1 MSLKGWGIAIILS
14 PFTLGLSIPLYFWY
28 WFLKKIGK
36 WYIKGLKI
44 FFLMPAAIVVYIIA
58 RIVEIVVGDVKWIT
72 SIFTGGLE
80 NMETSEGEDSI
91 ISIPGLSQF
100 KLRYVAA
107 FGIALYVDFVL
118 FIQPLVSGGIPEFS
132 FTTFTSFFA
141 VGLPFFLLVVFS
153 GLVNKFSGA
162 DVTGSTKELAG
173 AGVAAGTGA
182 AGAAAAA
189 PGEAASGA
197 VGGAADAAGA
207 AKEAADMYED
217 IEVAE
222 AAETV
227 SGGAEAAGAA
237 SGAEGILAGV
247 AGSSIVTI
255 GGPILLAA
263 IAMWIMYSII
273 AIIISAVLLSMTW
286 GYVSQILPLIA
297 GPIMGAIGLGGAYAN
312 WFGEST
318 ANQFAPQLGTA
329 FDDEIRAVEQLG
341 ARVGCVLEGP
351 QCLRQ
356 WQMNNTVRPGSEEV
370 GETYELQINQFS
382 LGVNRI
388 DTAYKEETYALPVNF
403 LVSNTRNGLK
413 GITAR
418 DVKYRIEIK
427 DAEDTYCSTSG
438 DDGSKWRSINSQGI
452 SGDQAVT
459 EGTNYILPGLGVSPT
474 QSLEELNL
482 ADCELLQPSMGVN
495 RVMELQLKYNYSSQ
509 ATLYFDAMS
518 RDHRREQG
526 LEPGFTE
533 SETARTPV
541 QSYINVQSPVTY
553 YETES
558 GERRAVPFSARFGF
572 ETPGSSAEYKID
584 PDSVT
589 IMDSSMTTNTGECS
603 GLNSSPEG
611 ENTYTISDRAQQRI
625 QLRQEEGWFSNNV
638 APAPLR
644 CTMELAEPSQISPTG
659 ESLIMR
665 IDANYTIK
673 KTTQMESFSVWNTAC
688 NRITCPLI
696 VTEQYN
702 EEHENNLFYECTRG
716 SSIDSR
722 DGCSVRV
729 PREDN
734 EEIQWQ
740 YVNVAERGGSDIII
754 QQGKKAV
761 RASDFTEAISEKSG
775 VSTHTTDLVKNN
787 PDMPVGVEEG
797 RAEEVLLQNEGL
809 VAYERNRNRNNFV
822 YSGLGGALCTQN
834 RKFNDAISSTE
845 EALQAYLG
853 EWNDQYGDTNSVYMI
868 AADTVD
874 CERSIG
880 QWVLDAGGCSVQ
892 NTADV
897 FGAVGQFLDPT
908 QAVDSDQ
915 FEQNEACMDNMERVR
930 ACAGGEDSGVLVRYP
945 GETLQCYGGSF

>member
-1 MSLKGWGIAIILS
+1 MKGWGIALILA
-14 PFTLGLSIPLYFWY
+14 PFTLGVSVPLYFWY
-28 WFLKKIGK
+28 WFFKKIGK
-36 WYIKGLKI
+36 WYIRALKI
-44 FFLMPAAIVVYIIA
+44 FLLMPAAIVLYIIA
-58 RIVEIVVGDVKWIT
+58 RIVEMVVGDVKWIT

-80 NMETSEGEDSI
+80 NMKAEGDSV
-91 ISIPGLSQF
+91 ISVPGLSQF

-107 FGIALYVDFVL
+107 FGLALYVDFVL

-141 VGLPFFLLVVFS
+141 VGLPFFILVVFS

-162 DVTGSTKELAG
+162 DISGSTKEVAG

-207 AKEAADMYED
+207 AKSAADMYED

-227 SGGAEAAGAA
+227 AGGEAAAA
-237 SGAEGILAGV
+237 GGAEGIIAGV
-247 AGSSIVTI
+247 GGSSVAAI
-255 GGPILLAA
+255 GGPILLGA
-263 IAMWIMYSII
+263 IAAWIFFSIV
-273 AIIISAVLLSMTW
+273 AVIISAVLLFFTW
-286 GYVSQILPLIA
+286 GYVSQILPVIA

-318 ANQFAPQLGTA
+318 ANQFAPQLGSA
-329 FDDEIRAVEQLG
+329 FDDEMRAVEQAG
-341 ARVGCVLEGP
+341 ARIGCVLEGP

-370 GETYELQINQFS
+370 GETYELQIDQFS
-382 LGVNRI
+382 LGVDRI

-418 DVKYRIEIK
+418 DVKYKIEIK

-438 DDGSKWRSINSQGI
+438 ENGNQWRSINSQGI
-452 SGDQAVT
+452 SGDQAIA
-459 EGTNYILPGLGVSPT
+459 ESTNYILPGLGVSPT

-526 LEPGFTE
+526 IEPGFTE

-541 QSYINVQSPVTY
+541 QSYINVQSPATY
-553 YETES
+553 YETQN

-584 PDSVT
+584 PDSVQ
-589 IMDSSMTTNTGECS
+589 IMDSSMTTNTEECS
-603 GLNSSPEG
+603 GLDDSPEG
-611 ENTYTISDRAQQRI
+611 ENTYTISDGAQQRI
-625 QLRQEEGWFSNNV
+625 QLRQEEGWFSNSV
-638 APAPLR
+638 SPAPLR
-644 CTMELAEPSQISPTG
+644 CTMELANPSQISPTG
-659 ESLIMR
+659 EELIMR
-665 IDANYTIK
+665 VDANYTIK
-673 KTTQMESFSVWNTAC
+673 KTQQMESFSVWNTAC

-702 EEHENNLFYECTRG
+702 EESDNNLYYECDQGT
-716 SSIDSR
+716 SVDSR

-729 PREDN
+729 PQEGNDDIR
-734 EEIQWQ
+734 WQ
-740 YVNVAERGGSDIII
+740 YVNLAERGESDIII

-761 RASDFTEAISEKSG
+761 ETSAFMDAISERSG
-775 VSTHTTDLVKNN
+775 VSTLTTELVNDN
-787 PDMPVGVEEG
+787 PDMPIGVEEG
-797 RAEEVLLQNEGL
+797 QAEEFLLENEGL
-809 VAYERNRNRNNFV
+809 VAYERNSDRNNIV
-822 YSGLGGALCTQN
+822 YSGLAGALCEQN
-834 RKFNDAISSTE
+834 QQSSSSISSTE
-845 EALQAYLG
+845 EALQTYLD
-853 EWNDQYGDTNSVYMI
+853 EWRDQYGDSNSEYMI
-868 AADTVD
+868 AADVVD
-874 CERSIG
+874 CQRSIG
-880 QWVLDAGGCSVQ
+880 QWVLDAGGCNVQ
-892 NTADV
+892 NTADLI
-897 FGAVGQFLDPT
+897 GAAGQVLDPT
-908 QAVDSDQ
+908 QSLDSDQ
-915 FEQNEACMDNMERVR
+915 LEKNEACMDNAERVQ
-930 ACAGGEDSGVLVRYP
+930 ACTGGEESGVLVRYP
-945 GETLQCYGGSF
+945 GENLQCYGGSF